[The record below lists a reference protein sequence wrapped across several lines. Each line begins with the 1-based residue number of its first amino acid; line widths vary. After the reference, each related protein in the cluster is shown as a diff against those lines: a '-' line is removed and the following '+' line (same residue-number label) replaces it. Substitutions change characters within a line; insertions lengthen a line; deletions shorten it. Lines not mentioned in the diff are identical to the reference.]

1 MSETATVRDE
11 QFAALA
17 TLLGKS
23 GLEFESVIQGS
34 SMGRAI
40 PHGSRIRIRTGG
52 ERDYRPGHVVACIHR
67 SGIFA
72 HRIVYRGHGRLREYV
87 ITRGDAWLV
96 CDNPIRLP
104 DIVGAVREVNYENQW
119 RPPEGAVGRTLGK
132 RWCAGVALAV
142 VSGCLRLHPGFARAA
157 VAMLRRLNRVAS
169 NSRAAP
175 ATALVAT
182 KASGQPAGR
191 REI

>member
-34 SMGRAI
+34 SMGSAI

-52 ERDYRPGHVVACIHR
+52 DRDYRLGHVVACIHR

-72 HRIVYRGHGRLREYV
+72 HRIVYRGHGPRLREFV

-96 CDNPIRLP
+96 CDDPIRVS
-104 DIVGAVREVNYENQW
+104 DIVGAVQEVNFENQW
-119 RPPEGAVGRTLGK
+119 RPPGVAGSRTIRE

-142 VSGCLRLHPGFARAA
+142 VSGCLRLH
-157 VAMLRRLNRVAS
+157 
-169 NSRAAP
+169 
-175 ATALVAT
+175 
-182 KASGQPAGR
+182 
-191 REI
+191 